1 MTERSLRHR
10 SWSRRILSEVL
21 LRWGARL
28 GLAWIGFL
36 TLVAIWAPFLANS
49 RPLLIQDAAGWHS
62 PLLQHLTPADTTLL
76 GIFFLALLFLWLPGR
91 TGYRFLAWA
100 GAALV
105 VAWLSWS
112 LVAPPVLVVHEHYRE
127 AERQGQFLR
136 VIHAPIPYS
145 AKDYLRDH
153 ADTGFEI
160 PGVHGERR
168 HWFGTDEN
176 GADVLAR
183 MIHATRIALSIG
195 FIATGIALVIGVLLG
210 GLMGYFSGIVDLIGM
225 RLVEIFEAIPTLFL
239 LLTFVAFFGRSL
251 YLMMLIIGLTSWS
264 GYARYVRAE
273 FLRLRQQDF
282 VQGAIASGLRLP
294 SILFRHMLP
303 NGMAPIL
310 VAASFG
316 VASAILAEATL
327 SFLGLGLIDDP
338 SWGQMLNQAVQSST
352 FHWWMAVFPGGA
364 IFLTVFAYNLIGE
377 ALRDAIDPH
386 VQAEPRITNTD
397 DPTNPTNPANPA
409 NPSHAAGA
417 SRPVGSGSGSGTATV
432 ATGTTARTGY

>member
-1 MTERSLRHR
+1 MTERTRSL

-28 GLAWIGFL
+28 GLFWIILL
-36 TLVAIWAPFLANS
+36 TLVAVFAPLLANTH
-49 RPLLIQDAAGWHS
+49 PLLIQDADGWRS
-62 PLLQHLTPADTTLL
+62 PMLTHLTPADTTLL
-76 GIFFLALLFLWLPGR
+76 GAFLLALALFFSPGARLLRVVLWMGGLVLIGILSLVLVSPP
-91 TGYRFLAWA
+91 
-100 GAALV
+100 ALV
-105 VAWLSWS
+105 VY
-112 LVAPPVLVVHEHYRE
+112 EQYRE
-127 AERQGQFLR
+127 AEALNEYQR
-136 VIHAPIPYS
+136 VIRAPIPYS

-153 ADTGFEI
+153 ADTGLES
-160 PGVHGERR
+160 PRSSTERL

-176 GADVLAR
+176 GADVLSR

-195 FIATGIALVIGVLLG
+195 FIATGIALVIGVILG
-210 GLMGYFSGIVDLIGM
+210 GLMGYFSGIVDIIGM

-282 VQGAIASGLRLP
+282 VQGAIASGLPLP

-327 SFLGLGLIDDP
+327 SFLGLGLVDDP

-352 FHWWMAVFPGGA
+352 FNWWMAVFPGGA

-377 ALRDAIDPH
+377 ALRDAVDPH
-386 VQAEPRITNTD
+386 
-397 DPTNPTNPANPA
+397 
-409 NPSHAAGA
+409 
-417 SRPVGSGSGSGTATV
+417 SRSGRSAPPVRATA
-432 ATGTTARTGY
+432 